1 MIKQQF
7 WKKITSHFVAATIL
21 LAAGAASIVPG
32 IANTSDAKINFVSP
46 EWVTKNINDP
56 NLRVLDV
63 RNVPLEFV
71 AGHVPGAVNIA
82 DSNFRG
88 PNGVL
93 PVQYWDNQRLGDLF
107 RRAGVNNNSRVLVYS
122 DGNDVLGATSV
133 AYLLE
138 RFGLKDINVL
148 DGGYTAY
155 YNSGAEISQKFAHY
169 KKGNFRIKDDPTIR
183 VSVQQVAQLTGKPG
197 VEIVDPRPVPLFRG
211 DTKIWVRNGHIPGAT
226 NIPWQSFTQANNTNA
241 DLKNPHKLKPL
252 HEIRDLLAKHNIKK
266 TDDIIVSCSTGREA
280 TLQYAVL
287 KHVLGYPNVRVYE
300 GSWTEY
306 STTGLPVET
315 GPGKQ

>member
-7 WKKITSHFVAATIL
+7 WNKITTPAVAIL
-21 LAAGAASIVPG
+21 FAIGAQSLTPAV
-32 IANTSDAKINFVSP
+32 ANTTEAKINFVSP

-63 RNVPLEFV
+63 RNAPLEFV

-82 DSNFRG
+82 DNNFRG
-88 PNGVL
+88 PNGQL
-93 PVQYWDNQRLGDLF
+93 PVQYWDNGRLEDLF
-107 RRAGVNNNSRVLVYS
+107 RRAGVSNNSRVLVYS
-122 DGNDVLGATSV
+122 DGNDVLGATSI

-155 YNSGAEISQKFAHY
+155 YNSGASVSQTFNNY
-169 KKGNFRIKDDPTIR
+169 KKGNFQIKDDPSIR
-183 VSVQQVAQLTGKPG
+183 VSVQQVAELTGKPG
-197 VEIVDPRPVPLFRG
+197 IEIVDPRPAPLFQG

-226 NIPWQSFTQANNTNA
+226 NIPWQNFTQANNADA
-241 DLKNPHKLKPL
+241 DLKNAHKLRPL
-252 HEIRDLLAKHNIKK
+252 HEIRELLAKHNIKK
-266 TDDIIVSCSTGREA
+266 TDNIIVSCSTGREA
-280 TLQYAVL
+280 TLQYTVL

-306 STTGLPVET
+306 STTDLPVAT